1 MIIYP
6 NGTWGLSVLLMR
18 RGSVLPKALVWS
30 IPCVL
35 GTVIL
40 HLYWEGEKGDE
51 NAEMEGIQTVWSS
64 FSFVLGFLIVFRSN
78 QAYSR
83 FWESVT
89 LFHQMTG
96 EWMSAFSNLLAFLTL
111 EEDRQTEVAEFRQLI
126 IRLMSLMHCNALQT
140 TCELEDDSL
149 EVLDLGGFDRQ
160 SILHLKS
167 SPDRCESV
175 LLWIECLIIQAE
187 RRQVLDVP
195 APILSRSFQE
205 LSRGMVSLTN
215 LRKIRD
221 VPKPWWAGLI
231 VFAVTTAFWTLF
243 YIAQEIDQPFGEDA
257 NDLPV
262 RDMQRNFNSKLEY
275 FVKPTS
281 WRVPELRLDA
291 SQQVKVLRS
300 TYSYALSEA
309 QSTSDE
315 ITIPQSQ
322 QEDAPQRQKS
332 WCDGEESSTETTVE
346 MLKGWWKLFRGKD
359 VDLDV
364 GHRSSGLLSEG
375 PQQPVGPHTTPNASA
390 TGAMYRNP
398 ELDPEMPFEEDPS
411 AQIAAREPIPWTEE
425 LKPSILRATSKQVSL
440 D

>member
-30 IPCVL
+30 IPCAL

-195 APILSRSFQE
+195 PPILSRSFQE

-221 VPKPWWAGLI
+221 VPFPFPYAQFLTYMLLTHWLLTPLVASQLVLKPWWAGLI

-262 RDMQRNFNSKLEY
+262 REMQRNFNSKLEY
-275 FVKPTS
+275 FVKPNS

-309 QSTSDE
+309 QSASDE
-315 ITIPQSQ
+315 ITIPQSEQ
-322 QEDAPQRQKS
+322 
-332 WCDGEESSTETTVE
+332 
-346 MLKGWWKLFRGKD
+346 D

-364 GHRSSGLLSEG
+364 GHLSSGLLSEA
-375 PQQPVGPHTTPNASA
+375 PEQPVGPHPTPNPSA
-390 TGAMYRNP
+390 TGAMYRDP

-411 AQIAAREPIPWTEE
+411 ALAASEPIPWTHD
-425 LKPSILRATSKQVSL
+425 LKPSILRATSKPVSL

>member
-1 MIIYP
+1 
-6 NGTWGLSVLLMR
+6 
-18 RGSVLPKALVWS
+18 
-30 IPCVL
+30 
-35 GTVIL
+35 
-40 HLYWEGEKGDE
+40 
-51 NAEMEGIQTVWSS
+51 
-64 FSFVLGFLIVFRSN
+64 
-78 QAYSR
+78 
-83 FWESVT
+83 
-89 LFHQMTG
+89 MTG

-221 VPKPWWAGLI
+221 VPFPFPYAQFLTYMLLTHWLLTPLVASQLVLKPWWAGLI

-375 PQQPVGPHTTPNASA
+375 LQQPVGPHTTPNASA

-411 AQIAAREPIPWTEE
+411 AQIAAREPIPLTQE

-440 D
+440 DSD